1 MKTHLKLLLGK
12 GVRKSY
18 GQFGEDAVI
27 QAALKH
33 IKKGKYVDVG
43 AYDPV
48 LYSNTYAL
56 YKKGWSGIVVDPNV
70 TKRDA
75 FKHFRPRDTFV
86 YAGVGEHDV
95 RRYYK
100 FADAAY
106 NSFERPEGSVDSE
119 LVAIKPLSEFMT
131 PDVSFLNID
140 VEGMD
145 LEVLGSYDWSHK
157 PLLIAVEAKM
167 GSACQSFLEER
178 GYSLSGM
185 AGCTLLFTH
194 DSRTI

>member
-1 MKTHLKLLLGK
+1 MKTHLKLILGK

-56 YKKGWSGIVVDPNV
+56 YKKGWSGIVIDPNGS
-70 TKRDA
+70 KESA
-75 FKHFRPRDTFV
+75 FRHFRPRDTFV
-86 YAGVGEHDV
+86 KAGVGERDV

-100 FADAAY
+100 FEDGAY
-106 NSFERPEGSVDSE
+106 NSFERPDGSIDSE
-119 LVAIKPLSEFMT
+119 LVSIQPLSDFIT
-131 PDVSFLNID
+131 PDVSFVNID

-145 LEVLGSYDWSHK
+145 LEVLRSYDWSHK
-157 PLLIAVEAKM
+157 PHLIAVEAKL
-167 GSACQSFLEER
+167 GSPCQTFLEDL
-178 GYSLSGM
+178 GYRLSGM
-185 AGCTLLFTH
+185 AGCTLLFAYEA
-194 DSRTI
+194 R

>member
-1 MKTHLKLLLGK
+1 MKTALKLFLNK

-56 YKKGWSGIVVDPNV
+56 YKNGWSGVVIDPNGS
-70 TKRDA
+70 KESA
-75 FKHFRPRDTFV
+75 FRLYRPRDTFV
-86 YAGVGEHDV
+86 KAGVGHKDV
-95 RRYYK
+95 RRYYIFK
-100 FADAAY
+100 DGAY
-106 NSFERPEGSVDSE
+106 NSFERPDGSIASE
-119 LVAIKPLSEFMT
+119 LVSIRPLQDFMDK
-131 PDVSFLNID
+131 DVSFLNID

-145 LEVLGSYDWSHK
+145 LEVLKSYDWSHK

-167 GSACQSFLEER
+167 GSECQQLLETQ
-178 GYSLSGM
+178 GYTLSAM
-185 AGCTLLFTH
+185 AGCTLLF
-194 DSRTI
+194 SYEAR